1 MTSHRANRDDTAP
14 TISAKFREHFKTS
27 KAEDFLQR
35 NRNTIMNFFVRNPN
49 SHNNRNPSTSSPRWA
64 IDEFNKSYTVKEM
77 MGEGSFGTVHKV
89 RSRIRSR
96 VNGLLHNKQTDFTFA
111 CKTIPKSKVE
121 DIRILKAEC
130 SNLEDVRG
138 HPHLLEYKR
147 TFEDDDEVHII
158 TELLEGGEL
167 YETILE
173 FHKKRAS
180 FAEDDS
186 AWMVRNILDGL
197 SYCHDVMGIVH
208 RDLKASN
215 FMFKRKID
223 ITDRDKRN
231 RADSRARMS
240 QNLRDIKIIDFG
252 LSTKIDPDTGKVQ
265 GCMGTPYY
273 VAPEV
278 LTEVFYDTKCD
289 VWSAGVIAYL
299 ILSKQLPFQGKDEVE
314 TIDILKNVEHHQP
327 KYDSARWMT
336 LDPLAVHFC
345 KTLLQTDPSKR
356 PTAREAMSH
365 PWIVKHCG
373 KPPAQRPRINP
384 EHTIAAEPTEEEDE
398 ELKPPSPLDSP
409 TLKLDE
415 TFDSERSNCTRD
427 TARSMSPS
435 NIQRCVGMDPIPE
448 RHNRSSKKLFK
459 KNSMKRWFSGKSQR
473 AESETV
479 HFIDNIQYDK

>member
-1 MTSHRANRDDTAP
+1 MTFHGTKSDDTTP
-14 TISAKFREHFKTS
+14 TLSEKFRQRYYLNSH
-27 KAEDFLQR
+27 KAEDFIKR
-35 NRNTIMNFFVRNPN
+35 NHKSIMNFFVRNPN
-49 SHNNRNPSTSSPRWA
+49 SHNNRNPPNSPSRWA
-64 IDEFNKSYTVKEM
+64 MDEFKKSYTLKEK

-96 VNGLLHNKQTDFTFA
+96 VNGLIHNKQSNFTFA

-121 DIRILKAEC
+121 DISILKAEC
-130 SNLEDVRG
+130 SNLEEVRG

-173 FHKKRAS
+173 FQKIRAS
-180 FAEDDS
+180 FAEEDS

-215 FMFKRKID
+215 FMFKEKID
-223 ITDRDKRN
+223 IPDRGKRN
-231 RADSRARMS
+231 RADIRARMS

-252 LSTKIDPDTGKVQ
+252 LSTKIDPDTRKVK

-278 LTEVFYDTKCD
+278 LTEEFYDSKCD
-289 VWSAGVIAYL
+289 VWSTGVIAYL
-299 ILSKQLPFQGKDEVE
+299 ILSKQLPFQAKDEAE
-314 TIDILKNVEHHQP
+314 TIDILKNAENHQP

-336 LDPLAVHFC
+336 LDPLAINFC
-345 KTLLQTDPSKR
+345 KALLQKDPSKR

-373 KPPAQRPRINP
+373 EPPAQRPRINL
-384 EHTIAAEPTEEEDE
+384 EHSIAIEPTEEEDE
-398 ELKPPSPLDSP
+398 ELRSPSSLGS
-409 TLKLDE
+409 LKLAETE
-415 TFDSERSNCTRD
+415 TFDSERSNCTRE
-427 TARSMSPS
+427 TVRSMSPS
-435 NIQRCVGMDPIPE
+435 GIQRCIGMDPIPE
-448 RHNRSSKKLFK
+448 RYNRSSKKLFK
-459 KNSMKRWFSGKSQR
+459 KNSMQRWFSGKSQR
-473 AESETV
+473 AELET
-479 HFIDNIQYDK
+479 IQFVSNME